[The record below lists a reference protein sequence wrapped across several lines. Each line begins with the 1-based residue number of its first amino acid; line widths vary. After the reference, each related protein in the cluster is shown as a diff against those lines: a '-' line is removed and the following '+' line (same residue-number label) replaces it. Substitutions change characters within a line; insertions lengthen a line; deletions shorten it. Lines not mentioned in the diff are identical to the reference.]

1 MRKSTPPDVRA
12 PRDTASATVELE
24 DVPFGR
30 FHLHVAVAGSGGQFS
45 DGYILGIIGIALTS
59 ATDDLALNAVWLGL
73 LGAASLAGLFFGSLF
88 SGALIDRIG
97 RHPIFA
103 FDMPLLAALSLAQFW
118 TAAAWQLLLLRL
130 LLGLVLGADYAAS
143 KTLVSELAPRKSRGR
158 MMSVLAIAWA
168 AGYTIAYLVGYLIAQ
183 TASGGRPW
191 TWMLASS
198 AVPALLVAAA
208 RLGVPESPRWLIAKG
223 RAQEAAAMIAAK
235 IGPHVTLPTAPAPAP
250 ATSSGAPAE
259 SGSLR
264 ALFAP
269 ALRSRTVIACV
280 FYLCHIMPYFALSTF
295 SPRILASLG
304 VHNAYFGGAVYNLL
318 LLVGAVVGMSVIDRL
333 TRRRFL
339 VGSFAVAAVL
349 LLPLGILHD
358 LPITLVIVLFAALAF
373 ALSAADTLAFVYP
386 QELFPTRMRATGVGA
401 AVAASR
407 IGASIST
414 FLLPVVVES
423 FGIRTAMTGL
433 VLVLAAGALACYRY
447 APETSGLKLG
457 SQ

>member
-1 MRKSTPPDVRA
+1 MT
-12 PRDTASATVELE
+12 TTVELE

-59 ATDDLALNAVWLGL
+59 ATGDLSLDAVWLGL

-88 SGALIDRIG
+88 SGALVDRIG
-97 RHPIFA
+97 RKPIFA
-103 FDMPLLAALSLAQFW
+103 FDMLLLAALSLAQFW
-118 TAAAWQLLLLRL
+118 TAAAWQLLVLRL

-143 KTLVSELAPRKSRGR
+143 KTLVSELAPRRSRGR

-168 AGYTIAYLVGYLIAQ
+168 AGYTIAYLVGYLITQ
-183 TASGGRPW
+183 SASGGEPW
-191 TWMLASS
+191 RWMLASS

-223 RAQEAAAMIAAK
+223 RVQEATAMVAAK
-235 IGPHVTLPTAPAPAP
+235 LGPHVALPAAPPPADGSK
-250 ATSSGAPAE
+250 AQT
-259 SGSLR
+259 GSLR

-269 ALRSRTVIACV
+269 ALRKRTMIACV

-304 VHNAYFGGAVYNLL
+304 VDNAYFGGAIYNLL
-318 LLVGAVVGMSVIDRL
+318 LLVGAVVGMNVIDRL
-333 TRRRFL
+333 TRRSFL
-339 VGSFAVAAVL
+339 IGSFALAAVL
-349 LLPLGILHD
+349 LLPLGLLHD
-358 LPITLVIVLFAALAF
+358 LPITIVIVLFAALAF

-386 QELFPTRMRATGVGA
+386 QELFPTRVRATGVGA

-414 FLLPVVVES
+414 FLLPVMTDA
-423 FGIRTAMTGL
+423 FGIRTAMMLL

-447 APETSGLKLG
+447 APETSRSTLG
-457 SQ
+457 GAGDATQ

>member
-1 MRKSTPPDVRA
+1 MRKSTSSGVRA
-12 PRDTASATVELE
+12 SAGTVSAKLELE

-59 ATDDLALNAVWLGL
+59 ATDDLALDAVWLGL

-97 RHPIFA
+97 RRPIFA
-103 FDMPLLAALSLAQFW
+103 FDMLLLAVLSLGQFW

-143 KTLVSELAPRKSRGR
+143 KTLVSELAPRRSRGR

-168 AGYTIAYLVGYLIAQ
+168 AGYTVAYLVGYLISR
-183 TASGGRPW
+183 TASGGEPW
-191 TWMLASS
+191 RWMLASS
-198 AVPALLVAAA
+198 AVPALLVAIA

-235 IGPHVTLPTAPAPAP
+235 IGPHVTLPATPSPASVA
-250 ATSSGAPAE
+250 GAE

-269 ALRSRTVIACV
+269 ALRARTLIACA

-295 SPRILASLG
+295 SPRILKSLG
-304 VHNAYFGGAVYNLL
+304 VDNAYFGGAVYNLL
-318 LLVGAVVGMSVIDRL
+318 LLVGAVVGMGIIDRL

-358 LPITLVIVLFAALAF
+358 LPIPLVITLFAALAF

-414 FLLPVVVES
+414 FLLPVVVDS
-423 FGIRTAMTGL
+423 FGIRTAMTAL
-433 VLVLAAGALACYRY
+433 VLVLAAGALVCYRY
-447 APETSGLKLG
+447 APETSGAKLG

>member
-1 MRKSTPPDVRA
+1 MRKTTPPDVRA
-12 PRDTASATVELE
+12 SQGTASTTVDLE

-59 ATDDLALNAVWLGL
+59 ATDDLALDALWLGL

-97 RHPIFA
+97 RHPVFA
-103 FDMPLLAALSLAQFW
+103 YDMLLLAALSLAQFW

-143 KTLVSELAPRKSRGR
+143 KTLVSELAPRRSRGR

-168 AGYTIAYLVGYLIAQ
+168 AGYTIAYLVGYLISQ
-183 TASGGRPW
+183 TASDGRPW
-191 TWMLASS
+191 KWMLASS

-223 RAQEAAAMIAAK
+223 RSQEAAAMIAAK
-235 IGPHVTLPTAPAPAP
+235 IGPHVALPAAPSTARE
-250 ATSSGAPAE
+250 SSGR

-264 ALFAP
+264 ALFATT
-269 ALRSRTVIACV
+269 LRARTTIACV

-295 SPRILASLG
+295 SPRILESLG

-318 LLVGAVVGMSVIDRL
+318 LLVGAVVGMTVIDRL

-349 LLPLGILHD
+349 LLPLGVLHD

-386 QELFPTRMRATGVGA
+386 QELFPTQLRATGVGA

-414 FLLPVVVES
+414 FLLPLVVDA
-423 FGIRTAMTGL
+423 FGIRTAMTAL
-433 VLVLAAGALACYRY
+433 VLVLAVGALSCHRY
-447 APETSGLKLG
+447 APETSGSGLG
-457 SQ
+457 SR